1 MKHHDLMFKFPR
13 RAGMSMLA
21 FIIRLSLIN
30 SSSKFF
36 FFGFY
41 SDSYP
46 RKFSK
51 FLFMSEIRTYSISVS
66 DDALQQLQQRLA
78 WAKLPSQLEPGL
90 QEDHWD
96 FGVPVSEIRRLVNY
110 WKNGFDWRK
119 AESQLNELPQ
129 YQTKIDVEGFG
140 ALDIHCEEIDLNP
153 VSRHYN
159 SHGTMMWQSFI
170 KAGFV
175 YRGHKASPLLKGN
188 DSEPAFTVVAPDLP
202 NFGFS
207 QGVQKRGF
215 GLGQYAEVLNKLMLK
230 LGYAQ
235 YVTQGGDWGFWIT
248 RCLGLLLPDHCKAS
262 HMNMVEATAPTFTS
276 SPFLAVKHA
285 IMPYSDHEKKRQE
298 RRAWFRQE
306 GSGYNKLQ
314 STKPQTIG
322 FGLSDSPVTLL
333 AWIYE
338 KLHDWTDSYPW
349 TDDEILTW
357 ISIYWFSV
365 AGPEASV
372 RIYYECHHPE
382 SVGGIYHPR
391 LMEYIPHVKFGFAH
405 LPREINTVPRVWAS
419 TLGEVVLQS
428 EHAAGG
434 HFAAWEVPS
443 VLAADLSTMFR
454 PGGPCFGLVASRS
467 GLEPRSGLGLNGDS

>member
-1 MKHHDLMFKFPR
+1 
-13 RAGMSMLA
+13 
-21 FIIRLSLIN
+21 
-30 SSSKFF
+30 
-36 FFGFY
+36 
-41 SDSYP
+41 
-46 RKFSK
+46 
-51 FLFMSEIRTYSISVS
+51 MSEIRTYSISVS

-140 ALDIHCEEIDLNP
+140 ALDIHFIHQ
-153 VSRHYN
+153 VSPN
-159 SHGTMMWQSFI
+159 ANAIPLLFCHGWPGSFI
-170 KAGFV
+170 EVIKLL
-175 YRGHKASPLLKGN
+175 PLLKGN

-248 RCLGLLLPDHCKAS
+248 
-262 HMNMVEATAPTFTS
+262 

-382 SVGGIYHPR
+382 SVGGRYHPR